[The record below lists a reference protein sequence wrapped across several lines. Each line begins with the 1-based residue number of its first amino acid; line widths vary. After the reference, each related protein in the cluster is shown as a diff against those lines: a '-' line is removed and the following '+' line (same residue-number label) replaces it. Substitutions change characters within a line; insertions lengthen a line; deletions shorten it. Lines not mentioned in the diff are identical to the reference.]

1 MAFGSGVLQA
11 IPFANGFSR
20 DTKRSMTSPRKP
32 LPKFDYRQPAGSPA
46 YLHPGSVAW
55 RVYKN
60 PIALGIGG
68 VAAVLLEFADPRIR
82 SGVWDHSI
90 YKIDP
95 IGRSERTGYAAMI
108 GVYGPADAARRVIEG
123 VNRMHTKVRG
133 ETPGGIAY
141 SAQDPELLDW
151 VSATAGFG
159 FLTAYDRFVAS
170 IPPADQERFFR
181 EGASIAEL
189 YGVQNKIKSRA
200 DFFAMMDHLAPRF
213 EPHPINR
220 EFLDIIQSGRA
231 APNIPKFLHRALA
244 RGAVSI
250 LPPLVRERLALG
262 REFDLT
268 LRDRLS
274 IRFMAF
280 AAERKHDPAS
290 PPAQASVRMGLP
302 SDFLYR
308 KPAEQAR
315 LLERA
320 GLSEALAA

>member
-1 MAFGSGVLQA
+1 MK
-11 IPFANGFSR
+11 
-20 DTKRSMTSPRKP
+20 TPRKP
-32 LPKFDYRQPAGSPA
+32 LPKFDYTQPAGSPA

-60 PIALGIGG
+60 QIALGIGG

-108 GVYGPADAARRVIEG
+108 GVYGPMDAARRVIEG
-123 VNRMHTKVRG
+123 VNKMHAKVSG

-151 VSATAGFG
+151 VSATAGYG
-159 FLTAYDRFVAS
+159 FLTAYDRFVSPVSA
-170 IPPADQERFFR
+170 ADQERFYR
-181 EGASIAEL
+181 EGAAVANL
-189 YGVQNKIKSRA
+189 YGVQNKLTSRA
-200 DFFAMMDHLAPRF
+200 DFFSMMTRLAPGF
-213 EPHPINR
+213 EPHPINT

-231 APNIPKFLHRALA
+231 APNVPKFLHRALA
-244 RGAVSI
+244 RAAVSI
-250 LPPLVRERLALG
+250 LPPLVRERLQLG
-262 REFDLT
+262 SEYDLT

-274 IRFMAF
+274 VRLMAS

-290 PPAQASVRMGLP
+290 PPAQASIRMGLP

-308 KPAEQAR
+308 KPNEQAR
-315 LLERA
+315 LLSVA
-320 GLSEALAA
+320 GLTLDIAA